1 MLAGVADE
9 GVNGAHHRFQNVSGA
24 APPVSGQKRKEASV
38 AVLLFLVVLG
48 LDHAVRED
56 HKNIARLECDR
67 AGIIRCAEEFQK
79 SKLGYRLRFSRPVPH
94 SLGWNALHNL
104 PCGYRRL

>member
-67 AGIIRCAEEFQK
+67 AGIIRCAEALL
-79 SKLGYRLRFSRPVPH
+79 SGHMLNRLSWLRD
-94 SLGWNALHNL
+94 
-104 PCGYRRL
+104 